1 MATNY
6 FAQCTT
12 LDEAKKQYR
21 ALAWIHHPDKGGD
34 VAVMQQIIAQF
45 EKFVPQT
52 EKFKGETEQ
61 WNSSEFMA
69 IINDLIHIP
78 GIIIELTGSYIR
90 VMGETKPAKDLIKAI
105 NVDGAKYP
113 TYSAA
118 QWHST
123 HKHWFFK
130 PAGYRPFTNKKYS
143 MDEIRNMHGSENVN
157 GQHRPTIAA

>member
-1 MATNY
+1 MENFFST
-6 FAQCTT
+6 CKT

-21 ALAWIHHPDKGGD
+21 ALAMIHHPDKGGD
-34 VAVMQQIIAQF
+34 VEVMKEIINQF

-52 EKFKGETEQ
+52 EKFAGETAQ
-61 WNSSEFMA
+61 WNSAEFVA

-78 GIIIELTGSYIR
+78 GIIIEITGSYIS
-90 VMGETKPAKDLIKAI
+90 VMGETKPVKDLIKAI

-113 TYSAA
+113 MYSDA

-143 MDEIRNMHGSENVN
+143 MDEIRNMHGSENVKTN
-157 GQHRPTIAA
+157 QRPTIAA